1 MRARSAQEHKKN
13 IGTDDAVPKR
23 DKPGSPGVLELFS
36 FGMEVVESVQAG
48 STKRMIARRKIDCL
62 VPDWQ
67 GVQQQEGRSGVL
79 IKQSKE

>member
-1 MRARSAQEHKKN
+1 MKLSTRLKDCEVGYRSKTEEQKETIIAQH
-13 IGTDDAVPKR
+13 
-23 DKPGSPGVLELFS
+23 
-36 FGMEVVESVQAG
+36 EVVESVQAG